1 MIKFCRKKEVV
12 ILPKTLTKK
21 ERHNLLKDML
31 KENPFLKDDQ
41 LAERFSVSI
50 ATIRFDRAELG
61 ILEYRERIKK
71 VAKDGYEG
79 IKSILPEMLDLN
91 PMHDAI
97 SMLQTDMTMTFEGT
111 DIIKGQVIFSFAEN
125 TALKVIDS
133 KAALIKV
140 ANVKYTK
147 EVRAGEKLLAKSEVK
162 RIKDD
167 EYIVWVKIKS
177 NMTEVFRGKFMLMA
191 ISDEK

>member
-1 MIKFCRKKEVV
+1 MAKAMA
-12 ILPKTLTKK
+12 KK
-21 ERHNLLKDML
+21 ERHDLLRDML

-41 LAERFSVSI
+41 LAEKFGVSI

-79 IKSILPEMLDLN
+79 IRSILPEMLDLN
-91 PMHDAI
+91 PLHDAI
-97 SMLQTDMTMTFEGT
+97 SMLQTDESMVFQGT
-111 DIIKGQVIFSFAEN
+111 DIVKGQVIFSFAEN
-125 TALKVIDS
+125 TAIKVIDS
-133 KAALIKV
+133 KSALIKV

-147 EVRAGEKLLAKSEVK
+147 QVRAGEKLLAKSEVK

-167 EYIVWVKIKS
+167 EYIIWVKIKS
-177 NMTEVFRGKFMLMA
+177 NMTEVFRGKFMLTA
-191 ISDEK
+191 PVSSAK